1 MKLNYIT
8 IMVRD
13 IEKSINFYQTLVG
26 LKIVRRFN
34 NGKGEI
40 VFMANADGDT
50 MLEFIQFDDGPKVQ
64 TSGMTMSYKAEK
76 SLEEL
81 RQYADELGYMPTEI
95 NDAGPKPAYFRVKD
109 PDGIEVEFS

>member
-40 VFMANADGDT
+40 VFMANAEGDT
-50 MLEFIQFDDGPKVQ
+50 MLEFIQFDDAPKVQ
-64 TSGMTMSYKAEK
+64 TSGMTMSYTAEK

-81 RQYADELGYMPTEI
+81 RKYADELGYMPTEI
-95 NDAGPKPAYFRVKD
+95 NDVGPKPAYFRVKD
-109 PDGIEVEFS
+109 PDGIVVEFS